1 MLDTDLAIRL
11 KNMANSPIRVTA
23 EIPVWGTVVWV
34 EAFGNN
40 EEALESGVAD
50 VRKYFESVDQL
61 FSTYIETSEVS
72 RLRRGELN
80 FENCNPEV
88 QEIWEKCLKAKEFT
102 EGAFDPWKV
111 TGGFDPSGYVKGW
124 AADNALEIL
133 KEHCATSAQVNAAGD
148 ISLFGGTYVDGVHK
162 PWSTG
167 IRHPEDPKT
176 IVKVFEIMDGAIAT
190 SGTYER
196 GSHIIDPFTGTIAI
210 GARSATVLGPDGGIA
225 EALATALIVAG
236 KDGAKWFTKPELAG
250 YSAWVIERHSDQAW
264 GINLK

>member
-1 MLDTDLAIRL
+1 MTLIKETR
-11 KNMANSPIRVTA
+11 
-23 EIPVWGTVVWV
+23 EIKVWGTIVWIEV
-34 EAFGNN
+34 YGLNQE
-40 EEALESGVAD
+40 LLSSGLDRVSQ
-50 VRKYFESVDQL
+50 FFNLIDQI
-61 FSTYIETSEVS
+61 FSTYINTSEVS
-72 RLRRGELN
+72 KFRRGEI
-80 FENCNPEV
+80 
-88 QEIWEKCLKAKEFT
+88 EISQCHTHFKEIYKLAHNAKNLT
-102 EGAFDPWKV
+102 EGAFDPWSV

-124 AADNALEIL
+124 AADMAIEIL
-133 KEHCATSAQVNAAGD
+133 KQHGAVSAQVNAAGD

-162 PWSTG
+162 PWSIG
-167 IRHPEDPKT
+167 IRHPDDPKK